1 MKIFLKERFQFL
13 IFLYLSLGIAVFTAI
28 LPYVDSN
35 VFSRF
40 LGNINPLFAILITII
55 TGFILFYFL
64 LSKTPFV
71 IFKKQ
76 PLRRYFLIAG
86 IAILFGIEVIAADI
100 WLVDYS
106 ADINILF
113 PESLLF
119 YPSMGYIVEV
129 FFHLLPISF
138 IIFVLS
144 SFSKLSTDK
153 IVWITIII
161 VAIIEPLY
169 QVWFTSQNSLTTTI
183 YTGFHVFLFSFT
195 QLLIFKYA
203 DFISMYLFRL
213 LFYFIWHILWG
224 QYRLDLLF

>member
-1 MKIFLKERFQFL
+1 MKTFCKERLQFL
-13 IFLYLSLGIAVFTAI
+13 VFLYLSLGIAAFIVI
-28 LPYVDSN
+28 LTYFDPY

-40 LGNINPLFAILITII
+40 LGNFNPLFTVVITII
-55 TGFILFYFL
+55 TGFFLLLFL

-71 IFKKQ
+71 ISKKQ
-76 PLRRYFLIAG
+76 PLKTYLLITG

-100 WLVDYS
+100 LLVDYS

-113 PESLLF
+113 PKSLLF
-119 YPSMGYIVEV
+119 YPSIGFIVEV

-138 IIFVLS
+138 IILVLS
-144 SFSKLSTDK
+144 SFGNLGMDK
-153 IVWITIII
+153 IVWISIII
-161 VAIIEPLY
+161 VSIVEPLY
-169 QVWFTSQNSLTTTI
+169 QVWFSGHNSLTTTI
-183 YTGFHVFLFSFT
+183 FTGVHVFLFSLT

-224 QYRLDLLF
+224 YYRLELLF

>member
-1 MKIFLKERFQFL
+1 MKIFVKERYQFL
-13 IFLYLSLGIAVFTAI
+13 VFLYLSLGIAAFIVI
-28 LPYVDSN
+28 LTYIEPN

-40 LGNINPLFAILITII
+40 LGNLNPLYAIVITII
-55 TGFILFYFL
+55 TGFTLLFFL

-71 IFKKQ
+71 IIKKQ
-76 PLRRYFLIAG
+76 SLKTYLLITG

-100 WLVDYS
+100 WLVDYP

-113 PESLLF
+113 PKSLLF

-138 IIFVLS
+138 IILVLS
-144 SFSKLSTDK
+144 SISKLSMDK
-153 IVWITIII
+153 IVWISIIT
-161 VAIIEPLY
+161 VVIIEPLY
-169 QVWFTSQNSLTTTI
+169 QVWFSDQYSLTTSI
-183 YTGFHVFLFSFT
+183 YTGFHVFLFSLT

-213 LFYFIWHILWG
+213 LFYLIWHILWG
-224 QYRLDLLF
+224 YYRLDLLF